1 MGHSLADPPYTHLRM
16 KTPRFKDDDFL
27 CEKCGYV
34 LSGLRLDGHCPECG
48 TPIAQSHPD
57 RRVGTL
63 WQVRNA
69 APATIIAMLTRPG
82 KVFET
87 AAPDVE
93 HSMEFK
99 HLCIFGAGLATS
111 LAIAVVYFGQSTLV
125 SASGNLSLVASIV
138 VANLMLFGI
147 PVSLLLWTLTAIEH
161 RGIRAFGRLNN
172 RRITP
177 PVAETIV
184 AHASAAWF
192 TVPVL
197 MVLMWLAGLL
207 IRTLAERFS
216 WALWELTLTA
226 PYWTPVLGAFAGML
240 WFEIV
245 VWTGVRR
252 MRFANSPS
260 VARRVQN

>member
-1 MGHSLADPPYTHLRM
+1 M
-16 KTPRFKDDDFL
+16 KMPRFKDDDFL

-57 RRVGTL
+57 RRVGSP
-63 WQVRNA
+63 WQQRGA
-69 APATIIAMLTRPG
+69 APATIRAVLTHPA
-82 KVFET
+82 KIFDLAT
-87 AAPDVE
+87 AEVPQ
-93 HSMEFK
+93 SRTFK
-99 HLCIFGAGLATS
+99 HLCLFGAGLFTS
-111 LAIAVVYFGQSTLV
+111 FAILLIYFGFQATHSPAFAV
-125 SASGNLSLVASIV
+125 GDRV
-138 VANLMLFGI
+138 VAVIVIADAAMLGVPIALIFGI
-147 PVSLLLWTLTAIEH
+147 LTAIER
-161 RGIRAFGRLNN
+161 RGIRAFGRLNS
-172 RRITP
+172 RRIDAG
-177 PVAETIV
+177 VAETIV

-207 IRTLAERFS
+207 TRTLAERFS

-245 VWTGVRR
+245 VWIGVQR

-260 VARRVQN
+260 VACRVQN